1 MKKMK
6 MNGKVALIT
15 GASSGIGAA
24 LAREYGR
31 LGAEVVLSARR
42 VDRLESLVE
51 ELEASGCSALAVPCD
66 VTRDG
71 DPERAVEAAIERFG
85 RIDHVQANAGFGV
98 AGWFHKLGVEDYRRQ
113 FDTNVFGVIRTVGAV
128 REALIESRG
137 CLALMGSVNS
147 YVALPGTSPYSMSKH
162 AVMALAGSLR
172 HEFGVHGVSV
182 TLVAP
187 GFVDSEIRQV
197 DNQGRHTG
205 NTVDPIPDWL
215 RMDAMTAAR
224 KIVRGVSRRRRVV
237 LVTGHGKAIVFLQRH
252 FPGFTEFLVRRV
264 GVRGRKEP
272 KGGVH
277 RTGLA

>member
-1 MKKMK
+1 MSGMKNKQ

-31 LGAEVVLSARR
+31 LGADVVVSARR
-42 VDRLESLVE
+42 MDRLESLVE
-51 ELEASGCSALAVPCD
+51 ELEASGCKALAVACD
-66 VTRDG
+66 VTREG
-71 DPERAVEAAIERFG
+71 DLERAVETAMERFG

-98 AGWFHKLGVEDYRRQ
+98 AGWFHKLGVEDYQRQ
-113 FDTNVFGVIRTVGAV
+113 FDTNVFGVIRTAGAV
-128 REALIESRG
+128 REALIQSHG

-147 YVALPGTSPYSMSKH
+147 FVALPGTSPYSMSKH

-187 GFVDSEIRQV
+187 GFIDSEIRQV

-205 NTVDPIPDWL
+205 NTEDPIPEWL
-215 RMDAMTAAR
+215 RMDAGTAAR
-224 KIVRGVSRRRRVV
+224 RIVRGVSRRRRVV
-237 LVTGHGKAIVFLQRH
+237 VITGHGRLAVFLQRH
-252 FPGFTEFLVRRV
+252 FPGFSEFIIGRI

-272 KGGVH
+272 KRGG
-277 RTGLA
+277 